1 MRTDNLAQGLASLG
15 RNGDSMMVHMN
26 PEEVLGLQNLAVQNG
41 TSLTINPDT
50 GMPEAFSLGGVFR
63 SLIPT
68 AAGAALTGLSGG
80 ALSPLTV
87 GLLVG
92 GGTALFTGDPMQ
104 GILAGFGGYGGGQLA
119 NSIKNFGMS
128 QAANLADDAV
138 VPSGADALS
147 KTAYNSVDDVGA
159 GFASQLDPT
168 DIIGVGSQGGIK
180 SGVDLASSGI
190 DDAFNSTFGR
200 NALAGTA
207 QTSPLGAGISGGVRG
222 LDTGAL
228 PKNFGTINTAGT
240 TAVQDFTST
249 LPTIPKEMSPIPT
262 GTQAFKQGLSSVT
275 ADPLAFAKQNAA
287 DLALTGG
294 GALLAGVEESDLYP
308 NMNEPLY
315 VDPDTG
321 MYRNPTTGQL
331 QLSGPNTR
339 SLNLNDPYGYLK
351 TAKTGGQIKGYQQGG
366 ITSVTQSQDPH
377 RQDVGYG
384 MSRLDDIAKNAS
396 MARASTMGYANGGM
410 TTAEMNNFGN
420 VMSGD
425 ITTPGSLPVSPEGG
439 LKQLQQAA
447 MADDLRERAGDLK
460 DLPIKP
466 GDANNNMAK
475 ILGVAISSDPGAFKV
490 TTAMPIQK
498 AEAPSLTASGGEQM
512 AMGGRVGYAAGGIA
526 DIMGNKN
533 PTSSIANLTGTPLG
547 NRNPTIP
554 TQLISIGLLKPGGYK
569 AYAEGGI
576 SALTPDDGKMLN
588 GNGDGV
594 SDDIPAMIEG
604 EQEAALSDGEFIVPA
619 RIVSE
624 LGNGSSDAGAKKL
637 YAMIDRIQ
645 AARKQTMGTKKQY
658 AKDTNA
664 ERYLPV

>member
-26 PEEVLGLQNLAVQNG
+26 PEEVLGLQNLAIQNG

-50 GMPEAFSLGGVFR
+50 GMPEAFSLGGVFK

-68 AAGAALTGLSGG
+68 AIGGGLTAMG
-80 ALSPLTV
+80 LSPLAA

-104 GILAGFGGYGGGQLA
+104 GILAGFGGYGGGTLA

-128 QAANLADDAV
+128 QAAGLSDDAA
-138 VPSGADALS
+138 SFGAE
-147 KTAYNSVDDVGA
+147 
-159 GFASQLDPT
+159 
-168 DIIGVGSQGGIK
+168 
-180 SGVDLASSGI
+180 
-190 DDAFNSTFGR
+190 
-200 NALAGTA
+200 ALAGTA
-207 QTSPLGAGISGGVRG
+207 DDLGTKAGLASGLDPTDVMGVGAQKGSFGVDLAATGADDLIGAGQTFGRDALAGTQTFPLQDGIRSGVQGLGNQPGVG
-222 LDTGAL
+222 LNL
-228 PKNFGTINTAGT
+228 SGT
-240 TAVQDFTST
+240 TAVQTPT
-249 LPTIPKEMSPIPT
+249 LPTVPQPVGAPPSSID
-262 GTQAFKQGLSSVT
+262 AFKQGVSAVGQN
-275 ADPLAFAKQNAA
+275 PMQFAKQNAA

-294 GALLAGVEESDLYP
+294 GALLAGVEESDIYP

-377 RQDVGYG
+377 RQEAGYG

-396 MARASTMGYANGGM
+396 MTRASTMGYANGGM

-425 ITTPGSLPVSPEGG
+425 ITTPGSLPVTPEGG

-460 DLPIKP
+460 DLPVKP

-569 AYAEGGI
+569 AYAEGGM
-576 SALTPDDGKMLN
+576 SDLENGRMLN

-594 SDDIPAMIEG
+594 SDDISATIEG
-604 EQEAALSDGEFIVPA
+604 EQPAALSDGEFVVPA

-624 LGNGSSDAGAKKL
+624 LGNGSSDSGAKKL

-664 ERYLPV
+664 ERYLPA